1 MVRAESVI
9 SFLQQM
15 SHTNLSHYSRLH
27 IVRSEYVSAAL
38 LLMSIVL
45 DRVLLY
51 KCVLVCIYHSVFDSL
66 VFFHYQ
72 ARSNTSVAKSA

>member
-1 MVRAESVI
+1 MIRAESVI
-9 SFLQQM
+9 SLCQQI

-27 IVRSEYVSAAL
+27 IVRSDYVSAAL
-38 LLMSIVL
+38 LLMSIAL
-45 DRVLLY
+45 DHVLLC

-72 ARSNTSVAKSA
+72 ARSNTSVVKSA